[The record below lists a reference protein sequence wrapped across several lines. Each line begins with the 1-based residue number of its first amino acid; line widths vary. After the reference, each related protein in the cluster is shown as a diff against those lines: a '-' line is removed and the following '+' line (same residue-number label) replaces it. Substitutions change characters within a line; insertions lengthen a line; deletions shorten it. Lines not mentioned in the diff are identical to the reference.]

1 MKGLSASG
9 TTSRTS
15 STGAET
21 GAGAETGVY
30 VRAGAEPTARPSGTA
45 TALFGAGASG
55 RARNSAA
62 VMVWKKGF
70 SAGLGGLPSSSSAE
84 VTVWYTASN
93 TVLSDTNFTT
103 VLAGWTFTSTAS
115 GGRVMCSTQP
125 GNLPFSSRLR

>member
-9 TTSRTS
+9 ATSRTS
-15 STGAET
+15 DTGAA
-21 GAGAETGVY
+21 GAGAGTGVY
-30 VRAGAEPTARPSGTA
+30 VRAGAEPMARPAGSSTA
-45 TALFGAGASG
+45 FFGAGVSG

-62 VMVWKKGF
+62 VIAWKKGF

-103 VLAGWTFTSTAS
+103 VLAGCTFTSTAS
-115 GGRVMCSTQP
+115 AGRVMCSTQP